1 MGEGSRP
8 DLKSPARNSRDFCIY
23 RDMSMRAKI
32 KKFLFFKFS
41 LKKVLGIIALCL
53 VCFIA
58 GICSYESSYD
68 ELPIKIEKS
77 YVDFYKQARHYL
89 DTNEIFSTVNYWC
102 YRAESKNDT
111 VYLGFIGGDDLER
124 RDRYAWGILEGE
136 ISYFNRDLITFAFYN
151 NELVMITQQCDS
163 FECWD
168 KPCESPAWLYCK

>member
-1 MGEGSRP
+1 
-8 DLKSPARNSRDFCIY
+8 
-23 RDMSMRAKI
+23 MRAKI

-68 ELPIKIEKS
+68 ELPIKIEKA

-111 VYLGFIGGDDLER
+111 VYLGFIGGDHLER
-124 RDRYAWGILEGE
+124 RDRYAWGILEGVG
-136 ISYFNRDLITFAFYN
+136 SYFNRDLITFAFYN
-151 NELVMITQQCDS
+151 NELVMITKQCDS
-163 FECWD
+163 FKCWD
-168 KPCESPAWLYCK
+168 KPCESPAWLYCKQEPITTDQ